1 MLNRFEK
8 FTFFIEEVSRVLH
21 KIMGDEMEFFGL
33 KGPSAFYILALSSHS
48 EGITI
53 SAIAEKCGR
62 DKADVS
68 RAVTSLCAKGLVH
81 RKSGTKNNYRALI
94 LLTEKGEDLAARLRK
109 KAKNAVE
116 YASHDV
122 SDDDR
127 RIFYDTL
134 ETIYTNLCTMSKIG
148 VPDGTND

>member
-8 FTFFIEEVSRVLH
+8 FTFFIEEVARVLH

-33 KGPSAFYILALSSHS
+33 KGPTAIYILMLAEHS
-48 EGITI
+48 EGVTV
-53 SAIAEKCGR
+53 SAISEKCGR

-68 RAVTSLCAKGLVH
+68 RSIAALCQKELVY
-81 RKSGTKNNYRALI
+81 KKNCTRSNYRALI
-94 LLTEKGEDLAARLRK
+94 YLTEKGEDAAARLRK
-109 KAKNAVE
+109 RAKMAVE

-134 ETIYTNLCTMSKIG
+134 ETIYTNLCTISRSG

>member
-8 FTFFIEEVSRVLH
+8 FAFFIEEVARVLH

-33 KGPSAFYILALSSHS
+33 KGPTALYILILAEHAD
-48 EGITI
+48 GITV

-68 RAVTSLCAKGLVH
+68 RSIASLCQKELVY
-81 RKSGTKNNYRALI
+81 KKNGTKNNYRALI
-94 LLTEKGEDLAARLRK
+94 YLTEKGEDAAARLRK
-109 KAKNAVE
+109 RAKAAVE
-116 YASHDV
+116 YASHDI
-122 SDDDR
+122 SDEDR

-134 ETIYTNLCTMSKIG
+134 ETIHTNLATLSRIG